1 MRKVNKI
8 LMATVSILL
17 CLVLI
22 STSVVSGIYAKFV
35 ITKSGDATV
44 SLKAFGVRLDMSI
57 DEDALEDAGADVET
71 VEDLNEVTK
80 SVTITGLKMAPGV
93 TLDDVIRVAVDGTQ
107 NVHFNF
113 IVNIDIQIHEKFLVK
128 KDDFSTL
135 SANTAYMPIRFM
147 VGNIANINADTYTNS
162 LYTDAWVIAAD
173 VSSLRTNLL
182 SKDGALCQKV
192 TDVMNGL
199 SYSKSS
205 NSTTGLIMRK
215 AFPLGNTIA
224 FKDNNKGLCFGFK
237 WDFSSNAQNDRIEM
251 WLAEQFGADD
261 VPITVTYTFSLEQY

>member
-22 STSVVSGIYAKFV
+22 STSVVSGIFAKYAINNKG
-35 ITKSGDATV
+35 KATA
-44 SLKAFGVRLDMSI
+44 SLKAFGVTLDMTV
-57 DEDALEDAGADVET
+57 DEEALEDAGAEVET
-71 VEDLNEVTK
+71 AEDHYEVTK

-107 NVHFNF
+107 NVRFNF

-128 KDDFSTL
+128 TDNFSTL
-135 SANTAYMPIRFM
+135 NANTAYMPIQFM

-162 LYTDAWVIAAD
+162 LYTNAWVNAPS
-173 VSSLRTNLL
+173 VSSLRINLL
-182 SKDGALCQKV
+182 SY
-192 TDVMNGL
+192 TDKLSTNIKECLGTTLTPTFGQTKGL
-199 SYSKSS
+199 TVK
-205 NSTTGLIMRK
+205 K

-237 WDFSSNAQNDRIEM
+237 WDFSSSAQNDRIEM